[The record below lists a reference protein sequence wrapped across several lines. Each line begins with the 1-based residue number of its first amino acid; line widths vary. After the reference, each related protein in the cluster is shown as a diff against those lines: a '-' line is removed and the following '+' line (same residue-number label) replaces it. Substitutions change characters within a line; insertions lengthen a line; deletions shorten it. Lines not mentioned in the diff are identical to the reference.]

1 MKSRYF
7 RQDNSARPLAEI
19 NMVPLIDVMLVL
31 LVIFMIAAPL
41 LTHSVRVNLPQTAA
55 QNQPTNPPGP
65 PLVVTIKADGSLYL
79 AEKPLA
85 RAQLQ
90 RSMQAQ
96 AKQDTGREVHLR
108 ADRDTPYHFVAET
121 LADAADAG
129 LTRIGFVGR
138 QPKDDRWESE

>member
-1 MKSRYF
+1 MKGRYF
-7 RQDNSARPLAEI
+7 RQENSARPLAEI

-41 LTHSVRVNLPQTAA
+41 LTHSVPVNLPQTAGS
-55 QNQPTNPPGP
+55 NQPVSPPGS
-65 PLVVTIKADGSLYL
+65 PLVVSIKADGSLYL
-79 AEKPLA
+79 GEKPLS
-85 RAQLQ
+85 RVDLQ

-96 AKQDTGREVHLR
+96 ARLDAAREMHLR

-138 QPKDDRWESE
+138 MTGPDGHRE

>member
-1 MKSRYF
+1 MKGRYF
-7 RQDNSARPLAEI
+7 RQENSARPLAEI

-41 LTHSVRVNLPQTAA
+41 LTHSVPVNLPQTAGS
-55 QNQPTNPPGP
+55 NQLVSPPGP
-65 PLVVTIKADGSLYL
+65 PLVVSIKADGSLYL
-79 AEKPLA
+79 GEKPLS
-85 RAQLQ
+85 RTDLQ

-96 AKQDTGREVHLR
+96 ARLDAAREMHLR

-138 QPKDDRWESE
+138 MTGPDGYRE